1 MKLAIRI
8 ETILT
13 IALLVVASDQ
23 GNFLLRKSLSMPLPI
38 PKTKEY
44 IKQMTTVSTKF
55 PGVFSS
61 VKAKKKNTDVA
72 NEIQHKVIKFLRF
85 MIDFLNSKLTVI
97 ITITN
102 YFSLIRQFTP
112 LNGTKK
118 NLP

>member
-1 MKLAIRI
+1 
-8 ETILT
+8 
-13 IALLVVASDQ
+13 
-23 GNFLLRKSLSMPLPI
+23 MPLPI

-85 MIDFLNSKLTVI
+85 MIDFLNSKLMVI

-102 YFSLIRQFTP
+102 YFSLSRQFTP

-118 NLP
+118 PSWLEGFIRSSLIIIF